1 MVSYGG
7 VDGGYRQ
14 LSSRCFNAD
23 IARLMWVGE
32 LRGLPIRA
40 DRTRAVTGR
49 HIVSTFERVFM
60 ETSLFRVPM
69 NPVMV
74 ATSGY
79 TCEVG
84 SDPEDDLLELLA
96 RLIHGPCR
104 LLSVRHLVN
113 EGATTEIAGLMVRG
127 PIDRNES
134 AMERT
139 RRGLRYSYK
148 DAENSSVM
156 KSKRDA
162 LGLQARWP
170 CRHPDRH

>member
-1 MVSYGG
+1 
-7 VDGGYRQ
+7 
-14 LSSRCFNAD
+14 
-23 IARLMWVGE
+23 
-32 LRGLPIRA
+32 
-40 DRTRAVTGR
+40 
-49 HIVSTFERVFM
+49 
-60 ETSLFRVPM
+60 
-69 NPVMV
+69 
-74 ATSGY
+74 
-79 TCEVG
+79 VG

-96 RLIHGPCR
+96 WLIHGPCR

-127 PIDRNES
+127 LIDRNES
-134 AMERT
+134 AVERT

-156 KSKRDA
+156 NFKRDA